1 MKNPMLAMA
10 AAALLGPAAALAQS
24 TEIHGEV
31 VFEDGSAIPKGQIEI
46 FLEDAAVQRD
56 AQSRT
61 AKTHIKSDGGS
72 KMMVFSILS
81 EDDRDLSAS
90 TLQVI
95 ARLERADGWML
106 ARGSAKLEPDAA
118 VRITLNRVMY

>member
-1 MKNPMLAMA
+1 MKKPMLAMA
-10 AAALLGPAAALAQS
+10 AAAFLAPTAAPAQS

-46 FLEDAAVQRD
+46 YLEDAAVQHD
-56 AQSRT
+56 AQSHP
-61 AKTHIKSDGGS
+61 AKTHVKSDGGS
-72 KMMVFSILS
+72 KMMVFSIS
-81 EDDRDLSAS
+81 SDGHQDLTAS

-106 ARGSAKLEPDAA
+106 ARGSAKPEPGSTI
-118 VRITLNRVMY
+118 RITLNRVMY